1 MAREFLSGA
10 GTFANPLLSE
20 VSAQGWRESR
30 TNISV
35 QPDVRAL
42 NSLAVRSLI
51 SLYDEPSGYFSG
63 RATLVDDEL
72 HLSEAS
78 RKHSI
83 VALLGLHQLVGSGES
98 VPFDLAAI
106 RDAVLR
112 DNSWVRNAGELGL
125 LTWFAA
131 VCAPEHLD
139 RIFKEFDFENSLSIY
154 ADGRQGRTNG
164 LAWFLAGLAHARLAR
179 PSSPSLVEDL
189 AVDAYHLLTG
199 NQGDN
204 GIFGHAA
211 QPGFPREAL
220 YARLGSFSDQ
230 IYSIYALSEFAR
242 AFQVEEPLDCA
253 LSCADAVCGL
263 QGDMGQWW
271 FLYDKRTTKVV
282 NPYPVFSVHQDGTA
296 PCGLLALEE
305 ATGRSFQRA
314 IFKGLPWVSG
324 ANELGA
330 DLRNFEKGV
339 IWHSIGPSKK
349 ITRYWKAVLGV
360 LKISPNPHR
369 DDLTIRY
376 ECRPDHFGWL
386 LYGLG
391 KFGLPETAMAAKASS
406 AI

>member
-1 MAREFLSGA
+1 MD
-10 GTFANPLLSE
+10 PLLSK
-20 VSAQGWRESR
+20 VSAQERSESR
-30 TNISV
+30 TNIDV
-35 QPDVRAL
+35 QSDVRAL
-42 NSLAVRSLI
+42 NSLAIRSLV
-51 SLYDEPSGYFSG
+51 SLYNEESGFFSG
-63 RATLVDDEL
+63 RATLADNSL
-72 HLSEAS
+72 QFSEAS
-78 RKHSI
+78 RKHSV
-83 VALLGLHQLVGSGES
+83 VALLGLHRFVQSGGS

-112 DNSWVRNAGELGL
+112 DNSWVTNAGELGL

-131 VCAPEHLD
+131 VCAPENLD

-164 LAWFLAGLAHARLAR
+164 LAWFLAGLSHARLAQ
-179 PSSPSLVEDL
+179 PNSPSLVEDL

-211 QPGFPREAL
+211 QTGFPREAL

-230 IYSIYALSEFAR
+230 IYSIYALSKFAR
-242 AFQVEEPLDCA
+242 AFQVEEPLESA
-253 LSCADAVCGL
+253 LSCANAVCAL

-296 PCGLLALEE
+296 ACGLLALEE

-314 IFKGLPWVSG
+314 IFKGLPWVTG

-330 DLRNFEKGV
+330 DLRNVEKGT
-339 IWHSIGPSKK
+339 IWHSIGPAKK
-349 ITRYWKAVLGV
+349 ITRYWKAVLGI
-360 LKISPNPHR
+360 LKMSPNPHAEG
-369 DDLTIRY
+369 LAVRY

-386 LYGLG
+386 LYGLD
-391 KFGLPETAMAAKASS
+391 KLGLPETAMAAKAGS
-406 AI
+406 AR

>member
-10 GTFANPLLSE
+10 GTFANPLVSN
-20 VSAQGWRESR
+20 VSAHERGESR
-30 TNISV
+30 TNIDV

-42 NSLAVRSLI
+42 NSLAVRSLVT
-51 SLYDEPSGYFSG
+51 LYDEPSGLFSG
-63 RATLVDDEL
+63 HATLSDAGL
-72 HLSEAS
+72 QFSEAS

-83 VALLGLHQLVGSGES
+83 VALLGLHRLVESGGS

-112 DNSWVRNAGELGL
+112 DNSWVTNAGELGL
-125 LTWFAA
+125 LTWF
-131 VCAPEHLD
+131 VSISAPGQLD
-139 RIFKEFDFENSLSIY
+139 RIFREFDFENSMSIY

-179 PSSPSLVEDL
+179 PDLPSLVEDL

-230 IYSIYALSEFAR
+230 IYAIYALCQFAR
-242 AFQVEEPLDCA
+242 AFQVEEPLECA
-253 LSCADAVCGL
+253 LSCANAVCAL
-263 QGDMGQWW
+263 QGEMGQWW

-296 PCGLLALEE
+296 PCGLFALEE
-305 ATGRSFQRA
+305 VTGRSFRRS
-314 IFKGLPWVSG
+314 IFRGLPWIAG
-324 ANELGA
+324 ANELGI
-330 DLRNFEKGV
+330 DLRNLEKGV
-339 IWHSIGPSKK
+339 IWHSIGPAKK
-349 ITRYWKAVLGV
+349 ITRYWKAVLGM
-360 LKISPNPHR
+360 LKMSPNPHAEGLAVR
-369 DDLTIRY
+369 H

-391 KFGLPETAMAAKASS
+391 KFGLPETAIAAKAGSVS
-406 AI
+406 